1 LTGEKVWILN
11 ASKGSTNL
19 QTWKEG
25 GFNYRH
31 AVELFTTAEEILYN
45 EVLAGH
51 YKVNKMGIVNYT
63 TANGDETWSAE
74 EYTTAFNSMWEGF
87 RREMALYDFDGDGQN
102 DTVNCIGL
110 LPLWNP
116 CAMNDWNNLF
126 PEPLAFYNAT
136 GDMYYGK
143 LINYSMS
150 AYENDGVIMASVAG
164 RSWTSDANVAAYFAA
179 NPIASMYGKLQNGT
193 THTNPTTMRNG
204 VYGDGVHYCQLG
216 YNVQGIETAENMY
229 EYWYGGNNVASV
241 TLLQANGVDEV
252 PNAVVIP
259 EAGTYVVVPVANPSS
274 AKLAFTV
281 TGDAVSYS
289 GCLLT
294 AKKAGTA
301 TLTITDIQ
309 GNVLKIVNITVGEDP
324 GEEPVI
330 RDISTSKLTEA
341 EKAALAALAPTDWDN
356 YSTNLNGAGVWMY
369 KAVNID
375 VSAYFNKTI
384 HSILQA
390 EFDASGGNGYVRK
403 EQTNDYQTMLL
414 DNSWGGRDFADQND
428 LAEMN
433 LEIGDVFCGR
443 FKISGSNVYWT
454 ALYQGNGNFLV
465 VQNGYGDPLCFV
477 ATVAEVKANAWHYY
491 YVLRPDNLAP

>member
-1 LTGEKVWILN
+1 LYQGNGNFLVVQSHPASGAGCFTGTIEDIKAN
-11 ASKGSTNL
+11 A
-19 QTWKEG
+19 
-25 GFNYRH
+25 
-31 AVELFTTAEEILYN
+31 
-45 EVLAGH
+45 
-51 YKVNKMGIVNYT
+51 
-63 TANGDETWSAE
+63 
-74 EYTTAFNSMWEGF
+74 
-87 RREMALYDFDGDGQN
+87 YDYYY
-102 DTVNCIGL
+102 V
-110 LPLWNP
+110 
-116 CAMNDWNNLF
+116 MR
-126 PEPLAFYNAT
+126 PEQLAT
-136 GDMYYGK
+136 GQ
-143 LINYSMS
+143 
-150 AYENDGVIMASVAG
+150 E
-164 RSWTSDANVAAYFAA
+164 
-179 NPIASMYGKLQNGT
+179 
-193 THTNPTTMRNG
+193 
-204 VYGDGVHYCQLG
+204 
-216 YNVQGIETAENMY
+216 
-229 EYWYGGNNVASV
+229 
-241 TLLQANGVDEV
+241 
-252 PNAVVIP
+252 
-259 EAGTYVVVPVANPSS
+259 
-274 AKLAFTV
+274 
-281 TGDAVSYS
+281 
-289 GCLLT
+289 
-294 AKKAGTA
+294 
-301 TLTITDIQ
+301 
-309 GNVLKIVNITVGEDP
+309 
-324 GEEPVI
+324 EEPVI